1 MVVTLEE
8 TIDELEGKFDFQKVH
23 KDCIKMC
30 AQNCTW
36 WARIDNAWKHT
47 FLDEVHEAKLRNK
60 ESEQS
65 LDQIFNEV
73 ATA

>member
-8 TIDELEGKFDFQKVH
+8 TIDELEGKFSRCTRKIAS
-23 KDCIKMC
+23 KC
-30 AQNCTW
+30 ALEFA
-36 WARIDNAWKHT
+36 WARNAWKHT

>member
-8 TIDELEGKFDFQKVH
+8 TIDELEGKFSWSARK
-23 KDCIKMC
+23 I
-30 AQNCTW
+30 A
-36 WARIDNAWKHT
+36 WARNAWKHA

>member
-8 TIDELEGKFDFQKVH
+8 TIDELEGKFSRSARK
-23 KDCIKMC
+23 I
-30 AQNCTW
+30 A
-36 WARIDNAWKHT
+36 WARNAWKHT

>member
-1 MVVTLEE
+1 
-8 TIDELEGKFDFQKVH
+8 
-23 KDCIKMC
+23 MC
-30 AQNCTW
+30 MKT
-36 WARIDNAWKHT
+36 H

>member
-1 MVVTLEE
+1 
-8 TIDELEGKFDFQKVH
+8 
-23 KDCIKMC
+23 MC
-30 AQNCTW
+30 ARNCMGTNCMKT
-36 WARIDNAWKHT
+36 R

>member
-1 MVVTLEE
+1 MNLKVSSVL
-8 TIDELEGKFDFQKVH
+8 KSAQKMQQDLRSKLH
-23 KDCIKMC
+23 GIGT
-30 AQNCTW
+30 NW
-36 WARIDNAWKHT
+36 FAWKDT